1 MDMARIDPS
10 LTKLLKERGLH
21 LRKAKPGRHVGDE
34 ETFLVLVDDGH
45 PDGFQVGHVVA
56 AAGGMT
62 WLPYARTDGGRTR
75 QVGVGLLSFGAAI
88 QAVVEHARFD
98 DILRAVEARS
108 GRGTT
113 YSAVVD
119 EGHAEWL
126 AALEE
131 PEGITNLGNGRVR
144 FTESAVAFLRN
155 PPSPLNLYVQVH
167 GADELALDL
176 CSYKLT
182 RDR

>member
-1 MDMARIDPS
+1 MDKARIDPS
-10 LTKLLKERGLH
+10 LTKLLKERGLY
-21 LRKAKPGRHVGDE
+21 LRKAQPGQHVAHE
-34 ETFLVLVDDGH
+34 ETLLVRVADGS
-45 PDGFQVGHVVA
+45 PDGFQVGHVVS

-62 WLPYARTDGGRTR
+62 WIPYARTGGHHTSK
-75 QVGVGLLSFGAAI
+75 VGAGLLSFAAAV
-88 QAVVEHARFD
+88 QAVVEHARYD
-98 DILRAVEARS
+98 DILRAVEAKS

-113 YSAVVD
+113 YTAVVD

-131 PEGITNLGNGRVR
+131 PKGITNLGNGRVR

-155 PPSPLNLYVQVH
+155 PPMPLSLYVQVH